1 MAVDRR
7 LDQVESALSGR
18 DRARLAVQA
27 ASNGEEPDE
36 RLDRFCPAAERGQ
49 FEAITKAVAK
59 GLTET
64 WQRVLFEIE
73 WLNNDDISLGWLECI
88 AAFLAREKALKKLAG
103 AQAKSIPAMPPP
115 GRGFLRDLP
124 LLWGVLIDPPE
135 HGPATW
141 EEAVTFLSAE
151 IRRGVEIRWRCLR
164 AYEEG
169 FSAASEALGVEI
181 SHPDVTKGL
190 VALRTKVLD
199 LHAALQR
206 FDQFE
211 LPEPEERERE
221 MVRSFWDMEVLRE
234 KGDGRSSERS
244 SMWQSK
250 REELET
256 WEQEQAEKLREST

>member
-1 MAVDRR
+1 MAVERR
-7 LDQVESALSGR
+7 LDRVESALSGR

-36 RLDRFCPAAERGQ
+36 RLDRYCPASERGQ
-49 FEAITKAVAK
+49 FEAITKAVTK
-59 GLTET
+59 GITET

-73 WLNNDDISLGWLECI
+73 WLNNDDVSLGWLECI

-103 AQAKSIPAMPPP
+103 AQAKSLPPLPPP
-115 GRGFLRDLP
+115 GRGFLRDVP
-124 LLWGVLIDPPE
+124 LLWGVLLDPPE

-141 EEAVTFLSAE
+141 EEAVTFLTGE
-151 IRRGVEIRWRCLR
+151 LRRGVEIRWRSLR
-164 AYEEG
+164 AYEDSLAMA
-169 FSAASEALGVEI
+169 SAALGVTI
-181 SHPDVTKGL
+181 AHPDLTK
-190 VALRTKVLD
+190 AMEAIRTKVLD

-206 FDQFE
+206 FERFD

-221 MVRSFWDMEVLRE
+221 TVRGFWDMEVLRE

-250 REELET
+250 REELEA